1 MSIEEKQNEIIEEL
15 HAFDDMMDR
24 YAAVIDYGQSLGAFD
39 PKAKT
44 PANKIEGC
52 QGDVWLD
59 AKLVDGKV
67 YYSAETNVLIIKG
80 LIAIIL
86 DILNGHT
93 PDEIANANLSF
104 VSEIL
109 GGNYLTP
116 NRVNGLLAVVKQIK
130 VFALAFKA
138 LEDKEK

>member
-39 PKAKT
+39 PKSKT
-44 PANKIEGC
+44 PTNKIEGC

-59 AKLVDGKV
+59 ARLVDGKV

-138 LEDKEK
+138 LEDKGK